1 MNEQHDKQ
9 HKLLNKT
16 NAKSVGIVFSLLLL
30 IAIVSVNLIRVDKV
44 IIEPG
49 TAESVKAAIKFEDVT
64 TYEDEGDIRFLTVF
78 VSARKPSL
86 AEYLKARYIDKD
98 DVEIFSWEE
107 INGNQTI
114 AQSEELNNALM
125 TASQNSATV
134 VALNELGC
142 DVDESGSGA
151 IVSAIEKNSPAA
163 KELKV
168 GDVIVKIDDKI
179 IELDSQAAEEIVAN
193 SPGDTIEVV
202 VERGAKKT
210 SKTIKVELASS
221 PYTKGA
227 AYLGVG
233 LVTQNQKF
241 DFPVNVHIDP
251 GSVSGP
257 SAGLAFTVSIIDQ
270 LTKGALTGGKDIS
283 ITGEISLDGDIGQVG
298 GIKGKSLTARRAG
311 SDVMIVPKGEG
322 KQARENAGSMKV
334 YEVSTISQVLKVL
347 EQIGGDPLPQMQSCP
362 SS

>member
-1 MNEQHDKQ
+1 MNEQHDDQ
-9 HKLLNKT
+9 RKLLNKT
-16 NAKSVGIVFSLLLL
+16 NAKYVGIVFSLLLL
-30 IAIVSVNLIRVDKV
+30 VAIVSVNLIRVDKV

-49 TAESVKAAIKFEDVT
+49 TAESVRAAIKFKDVT
-64 TYEDEGDIRFLTVF
+64 TYDDDGDIRFLTVF

-86 AEYLKARYIDKD
+86 AEYLKAKYIDKD
-98 DVEIFSWEE
+98 DVEIFSWKE
-107 INGNQTI
+107 INGDQTI

-125 TASQNSATV
+125 AASQNTATV
-134 VALNELGC
+134 VALRELGC
-142 DVDESGSGA
+142 EVNESGSGA
-151 IVSAIEKNSPAA
+151 IISTIEKDSPAS
-163 KELKV
+163 KDLKV
-168 GDVIVKIDDKI
+168 GDVIIKIRDQT
-179 IELDSQAAEEIVAN
+179 IELDSQAADEIVAN
-193 SPGDTIEVV
+193 SPGDTVDVV
-202 VERGAKKT
+202 VERGAKKAM
-210 SKTIKVELASS
+210 KTLKIKLTSS
-221 PYTKGA
+221 PYKKGA
-227 AYLGVG
+227 AFLGVG
-233 LVTQNQKF
+233 LVTRDQKF
-241 DFPVNVHIDP
+241 DFPVSVRIDP

-257 SAGLAFTVSIIDQ
+257 SAGLAFTISIIDQ

-334 YEVSTISQVLKVL
+334 YEVSTIGQVLKVL